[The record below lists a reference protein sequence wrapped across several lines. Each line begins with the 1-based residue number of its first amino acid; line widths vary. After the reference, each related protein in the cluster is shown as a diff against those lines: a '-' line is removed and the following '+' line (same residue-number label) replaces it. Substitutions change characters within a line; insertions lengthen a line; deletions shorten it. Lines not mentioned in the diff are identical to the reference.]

1 MKAATRGRTRLSNPA
16 MFNVKG
22 SILVAGLFKVKG
34 LCNVGGSIIADGLF
48 NVAGL
53 FNNNGNLRQ
62 ADAM

>member
-22 SILVAGLFKVKG
+22 SILVKG
-34 LCNVGGSIIADGLF
+34 SF
-48 NVAGL
+48 NVSRL

>member
-22 SILVAGLFKVKG
+22 SILV
-34 LCNVGGSIIADGLF
+34 DGLF
-48 NVAGL
+48 NVAGSFNVDELFNVDGL

>member
-16 MFNVKG
+16 MFNFKG
-22 SILVAGLFKVKG
+22 SILVAGSFNVAGLF
-34 LCNVGGSIIADGLF
+34 NVDGLF
-48 NVAGL
+48 NVSRL